1 MIFSIFATKDSWISS
16 GSNRTTG
23 VTETDQNFGKD
34 QILEIKK
41 SYFNQSFDYPTRALI
56 QFDLS
61 EISSSLVGGEIS
73 TDAKYFLRLFEAEG
87 NNDLSSDYSLEA
99 FPLSQSWSEGLGKFG
114 HNPKVTNGCS
124 WEYASNLPD
133 VTPVSWSYSDGT
145 EFSGGSY
152 ISSSGNHA
160 SQAFSTQS
168 PDVEMDVTDIVNN
181 WLGGANKIDNNGFL
195 LKFSG
200 SQETDTSSL
209 HTGQL
214 KFFSSDTHTIYA
226 PRLEVRWDDHLPC
239 TGSNTGSMTALN
251 LDGTKDL
258 FIYSVGMKEKYKEDE
273 KIKFRFRGRER
284 YIQKTFSTSVQTA
297 SGSYIP
303 EGRGSYSI
311 VDCATGD
318 IVIPFSSFTSMSCD
332 STSPYFTQYL
342 NTFHPDR
349 VYKIL
354 LKLKYDDA
362 QEQIFDEDFK
372 FIVSR

>member
-1 MIFSIFATKDSWISS
+1 MIFNIFATKDSWISS

-99 FPLSQSWSEGLGKFG
+99 FPLSQSWSEGLGKFSN
-114 HNPKVTNGCS
+114 NPKVTNGCS
-124 WEYASNLPD
+124 WEYTSNLPD
-133 VTPVSWSYSDGT
+133 TTAVSWSHSDGRT
-145 EFSGGSY
+145 IGGGSI

-160 SQAFSTQS
+160 SQSFSTQS
-168 PDVEMDVTDIVNN
+168 PDVEMNVTDIVNN
-181 WLGGANKIDNNGFL
+181 WLGGTGKINNNGFL

-226 PRLEVRWDDHLPC
+226 PRLEARWDDHLPC

-258 FIYSVGMKEKYKEDE
+258 FVYSVGMKEKYKEDE